1 MYKSIVIAGAL
12 VASIATAS
20 AQNVTTA
27 QIGEHVE
34 GNIDISTYITT
45 DGHVNRAA
53 TPDRGPNRG
62 RTATHTVVDLVTQE
76 ELANHVGQRGQQ
88 GLKGDRGDRG
98 ERGYTGFQGHTG
110 ATGAQGE
117 RGETGSAGRDGI
129 DGRDGTNGIDGKNA
143 SDSIT
148 VMQGIAGATALSFAN
163 SGGAGLGFGI
173 ATFEGQNA
181 GAISYTHEF
190 NNRFSASFGA
200 SSSGSAG
207 GGFKF
212 KF

>member
-1 MYKSIVIAGAL
+1 MFKKSIITAAVMS
-12 VASIATAS
+12 SIAF
-20 AQNVTTA
+20 TA
-27 QIGEHVE
+27 QAQSTTINNDGVATIVSQDHQGRFTSNDIDLATQSELNLVRDGQGSNYDAITNIRRVVNQHDDAIG
-34 GNIDISTYITT
+34 GIGQLSQRITT
-45 DGHVNRAA
+45 LES
-53 TPDRGPNRG
+53 
-62 RTATHTVVDLVTQE
+62 HTVTNGVDGRDGTDG
-76 ELANHVGQRGQQ
+76 ANGRDGRNGIDGINGQ
-88 GLKGDRGDRG
+88 D
-98 ERGYTGFQGHTG
+98 
-110 ATGAQGE
+110 
-117 RGETGSAGRDGI
+117 GRDGI
-129 DGRDGTNGIDGKNA
+129 DGRDA

-148 VMQGIAGATALSFAN
+148 VMQGIAGASALSFAN

>member
-20 AQNVTTA
+20 AQNVNTA

-53 TPDRGPNRG
+53 TPYRGPNRG

-88 GLKGDRGDRG
+88 GLKGDTGERG

-117 RGETGSAGRDGI
+117 RGETGSACRDGI
-129 DGRDGTNGIDGKNA
+129 DGQNGIDGKNA

-148 VMQGIAGATALSFAN
+148 VMQGIAGASALSFAN